1 MALSKR
7 KLGNS
12 GLEIA
17 PIVLG
22 GNVFGWTADEA
33 TSFRLLDAFVAA
45 GFNAV
50 DTADVYPKWVPGN
63 RGGECETIIGKW
75 LKLSNNRQQVLIA
88 TKAGSEMGPGKKG
101 LSKGYILAA
110 AEDSLQR
117 LQNDYIDLYQSH

>member
-1 MALSKR
+1 MALIKR

-33 TSFRLLDAFVAA
+33 TSFQLLDAFVAA

-50 DTADVYPKWVPGN
+50 DTADVYSKWVPGN
-63 RGGECETIIGKW
+63 RGGESETIIGKW
-75 LKLSNNRQQVLIA
+75 LKRS
-88 TKAGSEMGPGKKG
+88 GK
-101 LSKGYILAA
+101 
-110 AEDSLQR
+110 R
-117 LQNDYIDLYQSH
+117 